1 MKKAASD
8 LKNGR
13 GDTKA
18 NISRIIYY
26 GALQNLIFNA
36 LQQALFAV
44 AFGDEE
50 PEDKKK
56 EEKYLNIANG
66 MLDSI
71 LRGSGIGGSLVS
83 VGKNTI
89 IKIIKELRKDRPKL
103 KSIALEVAKISP
115 PVSAKLSRLTS
126 AGKSYDWNKEE
137 MIEKGLSLDNPAYLA
152 AGNVVSALT
161 NIPLDRVVKKA
172 NNVVQA
178 TTQDLQTWERI
189 ALIGGWQ
196 DWELG
201 IKDEKAT
208 KKTDKK
214 KVRSRFKQRK
224 VKIR

>member
-1 MKKAASD
+1 
-8 LKNGR
+8 
-13 GDTKA
+13 
-18 NISRIIYY
+18 
-26 GALQNLIFNA
+26 
-36 LQQALFAV
+36 V